1 MVVLQADPYCDELY
15 YGNYKQAT
23 VFVVAYATER
33 EQLFKRADRTA
44 ALKLAKEQKLTFDQ
58 VVARSCC
65 HHLMVARLGS

>member
-23 VFVVAYATER
+23 VFVVAYATPNET
-33 EQLFKRADRTA
+33 LFKRADRTA
-44 ALKLAKEQKLTFDQ
+44 ALKLAKENNLTFDQ

-65 HHLMVARLGS
+65 HHLMVALLGS